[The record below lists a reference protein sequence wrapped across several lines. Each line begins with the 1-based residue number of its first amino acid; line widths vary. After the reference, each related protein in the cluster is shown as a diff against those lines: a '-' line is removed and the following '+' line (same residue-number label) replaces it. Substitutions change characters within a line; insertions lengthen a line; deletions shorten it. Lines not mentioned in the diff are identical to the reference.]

1 MNRWC
6 STGRLASRDIGNVA
20 SMETRQW
27 SHVIRV
33 TAIAAAQYGQRFEI
47 FGEGS
52 NGITSFRV

>member
-1 MNRWC
+1 
-6 STGRLASRDIGNVA
+6 
-20 SMETRQW
+20 METRQW

-52 NGITSFRV
+52 NGITSFPNQRTGRLLKSKDNSPKP